1 MKLKGYSVYPNQIPR
16 EHNSVGVRLTS
27 NNITINQ
34 SNMHPGHNPGCIFS
48 QKINF
53 LPPFW
58 KKFFLQKLYKYI
70 F

>member
-48 QKINF
+48 
-53 LPPFW
+53 
-58 KKFFLQKLYKYI
+58 
-70 F
+70 